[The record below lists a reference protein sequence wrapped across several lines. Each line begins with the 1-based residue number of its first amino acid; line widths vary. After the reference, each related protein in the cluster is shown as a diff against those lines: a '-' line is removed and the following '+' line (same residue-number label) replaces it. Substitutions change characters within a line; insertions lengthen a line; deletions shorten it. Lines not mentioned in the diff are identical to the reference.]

1 MNIHDIV
8 EFLKNEKNKIVDE
21 LTCED
26 LAWDDDTVLNVELSI
41 GEVDQIVEI
50 LSAYADA
57 VEDEDWD
64 SDEDED
70 EDDE

>member
-21 LTCED
+21 LICED
-26 LAWDDDTVLNVELSI
+26 LAWDDDTVPNVELSI